1 MFHKMEGD
9 RRKKR
14 VTLDLILNPHIL
26 FWTKLLMLLRY
37 RYRVDINR
45 YIVNLSVNCEL

>member
-1 MFHKMEGD
+1 MFHQMEGD

-14 VTLDLILNPHIL
+14 VT

-37 RYRVDINR
+37 RVDINK
-45 YIVNLSVNCEL
+45 YYKPFCKL

>member
-14 VTLDLILNPHIL
+14 VTLDLNPHIL

-37 RYRVDINR
+37 RYRVDINK